1 MLDKKRVSSISFM
14 STTLEIIPVFLVD
27 CFCARHPGRTSQ
39 NGKSWKRV
47 VHYVV
52 NEAIRVIFPYMS
64 HRKLQY
70 FLTKEENNFKHFFE
84 NKCMRGILESCAILN
99 LKPG

>member
-52 NEAIRVIFPYMS
+52 NEAITLSIFLRINVCVGS
-64 HRKLQY
+64 
-70 FLTKEENNFKHFFE
+70 
-84 NKCMRGILESCAILN
+84 
-99 LKPG
+99 